1 MTCRGLIKKEK
12 QKQTAVCLFACDEEN
27 VTFGVLIKELYSRG
41 KKNASSMQLNKT
53 KTRNQLPAAT
63 Q

>member
-1 MTCRGLIKKEK
+1 
-12 QKQTAVCLFACDEEN
+12 
-27 VTFGVLIKELYSRG
+27 LIKELYSRG